1 MAPLVALE
9 ASLETMW
16 VPALDLARAEARL
29 RSRRPAFDA
38 ADIIGVP
45 DDLSAPFFRATKAME
60 RAGLVSNADAT
71 AARAHAGDIVAMIAG
86 WLSGDLS
93 PRNSGRATARR
104 AAIIIARVRLRAAG
118 RAIRGALSLDAWAGR
133 RCPCCGGHPEF
144 ATPGT
149 PRRSLVC
156 SRCDSSWSLARSGC
170 TGCGANSAPTV
181 VRISMPDDAGYCLV
195 VCNACGLYLK
205 EGSEPVGPAILVE
218 RALTAHLDRAAEAR
232 GLRL

>member
-1 MAPLVALE
+1 MAPLMALE
-9 ASLETMW
+9 SSLETLW
-16 VPALDLARAEARL
+16 APQLDLARSEARV

-38 ADIIGVP
+38 IDVIGTP
-45 DDLSAPFFRATKAME
+45 DDLALPFLRATKAIE
-60 RAGLVSNADAT
+60 RAGLASNPDAT
-71 AARAHAGDIVAMIAG
+71 AARTHAGDVLAMIAG

-93 PRNSGRATARR
+93 PRNGGRATARR
-104 AAIIIARVRLRAAG
+104 AAIIIARVRLRAAA
-118 RAIRGALSLDAWAGR
+118 RAVRSAVSLEAWAGR

-144 ATPGT
+144 AIPGT
-149 PRRSLVC
+149 ARRSMVC
-156 SRCDSSWSLARSGC
+156 ARCDSSWTLARSGC
-170 TGCGANSAPTV
+170 TGCGASSVPTV

-205 EGSEPVGPAILVE
+205 EGSEPLGGALLVE

>member
-9 ASLETMW
+9 GSLGMLW
-16 VPALDLARAEARL
+16 APQLDLARAEARL

-38 ADIIGVP
+38 IDVIGMP
-45 DDLSAPFFRATKAME
+45 DDLSLPFLRATKAIE
-60 RAGLVSNADAT
+60 RAGLASNPDAT
-71 AARAHAGDIVAMIAG
+71 AARAHAGDVLPMIAS

-93 PRNSGRATARR
+93 PRNGGRATARR
-104 AAIIIARVRLRAAG
+104 AAIIIGRIRLRAAA
-118 RAIRGALSLDAWAGR
+118 RAVRDVLSLEAWAGR

-144 ATPGT
+144 AIPGT
-149 PRRSLVC
+149 AQRSLIC
-156 SRCDSSWSLARSGC
+156 SRCDSCWTLARSGC
-170 TGCGANSAPTV
+170 TGCGAHSAPTV
-181 VRISMPDDAGYCLV
+181 ARVSMPDDAGYCLV

-205 EGSEPVGPAILVE
+205 EGSEPLGQPILVE